1 MKKTNIF
8 SRLSLQFSTTFSELR
23 SGAFACFE
31 RHPKSFFFLM
41 ILLMAGSVVL
51 CFTLL
56 RSTGKTPPK
65 TVANGSMPFGEARE
79 IYGTAAK
86 LATVIEMQAEL
97 KGLLSKKQTSG
108 QDSLRMIEMIQKIN
122 ELQTDTPSYEKNKP

>member
-8 SRLSLQFSTTFSELR
+8 SRLSLQLTAPFSLLRARAAAGFS
-23 SGAFACFE
+23 
-31 RHPKSFFFLM
+31 RHPKFFFFLM
-41 ILLMAGSVVL
+41 LLLLAGSVVL

-56 RSTGKTPPK
+56 RSTGTRSPK
-65 TVANGSMPFGEARE
+65 TVANDFRPFGEVKE

-122 ELQTDTPSYEKNKP
+122 ELQTDTPSHEKNKP